1 MLAKPPLSEALSLK
15 DSALDR
21 PLLSAL
27 VEARGHIH
35 AGVYVQ
41 KHATIVLTWQHEL
54 RHIPLVKSQHALL
67 NFFFFFCSE
76 LL

>member
-27 VEARGHIH
+27 AEARGHIH